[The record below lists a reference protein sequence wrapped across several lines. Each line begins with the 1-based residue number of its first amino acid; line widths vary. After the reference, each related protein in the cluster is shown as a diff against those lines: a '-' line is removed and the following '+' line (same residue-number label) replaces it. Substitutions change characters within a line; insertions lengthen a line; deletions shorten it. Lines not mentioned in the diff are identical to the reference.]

1 LKEIKMTNQ
10 TLSQQAT
17 TIANL
22 GQWLQQNVDGV
33 LQEPKINK
41 ICQEWNITRKVFD
54 RVFYNYIAVGK
65 KERNPRSI
73 QVVDVVTG
81 ERFNSITEATKARGL
96 NITTTKRR
104 LACGEYAGLVYG

>member
-1 LKEIKMTNQ
+1 MTFKNQ
-10 TLSQQAT
+10 PLRNQAQV
-17 TIANL
+17 IADL
-22 GQWLQQNVDGV
+22 GQWLQINIDGV
-33 LQEPKINK
+33 LQEPKITK
-41 ICQEWNITRKVFD
+41 ICHDWDIKRKVFD

-81 ERFNSITEATKARGL
+81 ERYNSITEATKARGL

-104 LACGEYAGLVYG
+104 LALGEYAGLIYG